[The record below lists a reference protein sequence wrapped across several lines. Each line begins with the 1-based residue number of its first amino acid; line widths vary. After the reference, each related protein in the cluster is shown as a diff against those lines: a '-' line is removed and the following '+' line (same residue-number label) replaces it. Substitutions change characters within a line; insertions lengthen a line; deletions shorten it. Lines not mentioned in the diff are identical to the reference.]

1 MADSLI
7 PVAPA
12 LDEPLE
18 ILSACHGRVLA
29 QLRTLQR
36 LLPHLPLHGPDGQ
49 ARQAAGAVLRYFD
62 TAAKHHHE
70 DEEVDLLPA
79 LQAAVTPE
87 LQTDLALVRERILA
101 EHARMYGLWDAL
113 RPQLEAVRLGLR
125 SSLDERLVSDMDAIY
140 RQHID
145 FEEQRLLPLARQLLD
160 ESVLRVV
167 AQAMTR
173 RRSPA
178 SAAQISEEPGG

>member
-29 QLRTLQR
+29 QLETLQR
-36 LLPHLPLHGPDGQ
+36 LLPHLPVYGPDGQ

-87 LQTDLALVRERILA
+87 LQTDLADMRERILA
-101 EHARMYGLWDAL
+101 EHARMYALWDAL
-113 RPQLEAVRLGLR
+113 RPQLESVRLGQR
-125 SSLDERLVSDMDAIY
+125 SSLDAQLVSDMDAIY

-145 FEEQRLLPLARQLLD
+145 FEEERMLPLARQLLD
-160 ESVLRVV
+160 VHDLRFL

-173 RRSPA
+173 RRSPDATTPVSKA
-178 SAAQISEEPGG
+178 SGD

>member
-1 MADSLI
+1 MIDSLI

-29 QLRTLQR
+29 QLETLRR
-36 LLPHLPLHGPDGQ
+36 LLQHLPDHGADAQ
-49 ARQAAGAVLRYFD
+49 ASQAASAVLRYFD

-79 LQAAVTPE
+79 LRLAVTPG
-87 LQTDLALVRERILA
+87 LQGQLAEARGRILD
-101 EHARMYGLWDAL
+101 EHGRMYALWDSL
-113 RPQLEAVRLGLR
+113 RPQLDAVRLGQK
-125 SSLDERLVSDMDAIY
+125 SSLDQQLVCELDSLY
-140 RQHID
+140 RSHIE
-145 FEEQRLLPLARQLLD
+145 FEDSRLLPLARQLLD
-160 ESVLRVV
+160 ESALRVL

-173 RRSPA
+173 RRSAPA
-178 SAAQISEEPGG
+178 AAETSRESGG

>member
-1 MADSLI
+1 MVDSLI

-29 QLRTLQR
+29 QLQTLQR
-36 LLPHLPLHGPDGQ
+36 LLAHLPVHGPDAQ

-79 LQAAVTPE
+79 LQAVVTPE
-87 LQTDLALVRERILA
+87 LQTDLADVRERILA
-101 EHARMYGLWDAL
+101 EHAHMYGLWDAL
-113 RPQLEAVRLGLR
+113 RPQLEAVRLGQQ

-145 FEEQRLLPLARQLLD
+145 YEEERLLPLARQLLD
-160 ESVLRVV
+160 ESKLRVL
-167 AQAMTR
+167 AQAMTG
-173 RRSPA
+173 RRSPVG
-178 SAAQISEEPGG
+178 AARVSGEPGG